1 MHLANAHAIL
11 PQNAKLLMGST
22 SIRLAEQV
30 PGATGRDAREMAP
43 ASSLLLLFFFLFFF
57 LGLTSALGMISRQTK
72 CRFDSAWAQDRPQKA
87 TKSAQLSPPIKIE
100 FLAIW
105 S

>member
-1 MHLANAHAIL
+1 MHLANARAIL

-43 ASSLLLLFFFLFFF
+43 ASSLLLLFFF
-57 LGLTSALGMISRQTK
+57 GGGG
-72 CRFDSAWAQDRPQKA
+72 
-87 TKSAQLSPPIKIE
+87 
-100 FLAIW
+100 
-105 S
+105 

>member
-57 LGLTSALGMISRQTK
+57 FGAN
-72 CRFDSAWAQDRPQKA
+72 
-87 TKSAQLSPPIKIE
+87 LSPRNDIQTDKVPI
-100 FLAIW
+100 
-105 S
+105 

>member
-43 ASSLLLLFFFLFFF
+43 ASSLLLLFFFFF
-57 LGLTSALGMISRQTK
+57 GAN
-72 CRFDSAWAQDRPQKA
+72 
-87 TKSAQLSPPIKIE
+87 LSPRNDIQTDKVPI
-100 FLAIW
+100 
-105 S
+105 

>member
-43 ASSLLLLFFFLFFF
+43 ASSLLLLFFFF

>member
-43 ASSLLLLFFFLFFF
+43 ASSLLLLFFFFFW
-57 LGLTSALGMISRQTK
+57 G
-72 CRFDSAWAQDRPQKA
+72 
-87 TKSAQLSPPIKIE
+87 
-100 FLAIW
+100 
-105 S
+105 